1 MKIQATDWMKIC
13 ISHISD
19 NYIDNMY
26 SQDLIIRK
34 QKTQICKKWA
44 KILADILQRIHRSLS
59 YTHTKFSAS

>member
-13 ISHISD
+13 TSHISD

-26 SQDLIIRK
+26 SQGLIIRK
-34 QKTQICKKWA
+34 QKIQICKKWA
-44 KILADILQRIHRSLS
+44 KILADILQRLHICLS